1 MTTSPSKVRPHSQ
14 GPSTLLNSSTVLM
27 KYSTDA
33 LNQSVGSIS
42 IPQSAAVAT
51 LPSTQ
56 TQNAVSVHHAS
67 PALPQS
73 ASNGHAKSVMKLP
86 VNGNVR
92 YIKRIKK
99 NIN

>member
-1 MTTSPSKVRPHSQ
+1 
-14 GPSTLLNSSTVLM
+14 M